1 MTSQE
6 ILNAASGPAIG
17 TFPELEQVQMLEA
30 IIKSLYL
37 LQHLDAER
45 DEKRVK
51 MAASLLQSK
60 IMERCSYL
68 TLGEIRLA
76 LESGVYGE
84 FGKDTFLTP
93 ANFVKWI
100 TAFTALPERAEAI
113 REKMKNDRAEEKK
126 YRNLLPPA
134 DKAARDEV
142 FRKKAPLAA
151 WEEFKRDPFYYE
163 IYAIGYGHALYEAL
177 RSSGK
182 MLQVTDQTLEEAKR
196 RATIRYNRVHN
207 ESDPF
212 AKVVNDAQVFDHYV
226 ETELVKLYFR
236 SLYDR
241 GQNLII

>member
-45 DEKRVK
+45 DEQRVK
-51 MAASLLQSK
+51 MAATLLQSK
-60 IMERCSYL
+60 ITERCSYL

-84 FGKDTFLTP
+84 FGKDNFLTP

-100 TAFTALPERAEAI
+100 TAFIALPERAEAI

-134 DKAARDEV
+134 DKAARDEA
-142 FRKKAPLAA
+142 FRKTAPLAA

-182 MLQVTDQTLEEAKR
+182 MQQVTPQTLDEAKR

-212 AKVVNDAQVFDHYV
+212 AKVVNDAQALGHYV

-241 GQNLII
+241 GQNLTI

>member
-1 MTSQE
+1 M
-6 ILNAASGPAIG
+6 
-17 TFPELEQVQMLEA
+17 
-30 IIKSLYL
+30 KS
-37 LQHLDAER
+37 
-45 DEKRVK
+45 
-51 MAASLLQSK
+51 
-60 IMERCSYL
+60 
-68 TLGEIRLA
+68 
-76 LESGVYGE
+76 
-84 FGKDTFLTP
+84 
-93 ANFVKWI
+93 
-100 TAFTALPERAEAI
+100 
-113 REKMKNDRAEEKK
+113 DRAEEKK

-134 DKAARDEV
+134 DKAARDEA

-182 MLQVTDQTLEEAKR
+182 MLQVTDKTLEEAKR

-212 AKVVNDAQVFDHYV
+212 AKVVNDAQALGHYV

-241 GQNLII
+241 GQNLTI

>member
-6 ILNAASGPAIG
+6 ILNAANGPAIG

-51 MAASLLQSK
+51 MSAALLQSK
-60 IMERCSYL
+60 ITERCSYL

-93 ANFVKWI
+93 ANFVKWV

-134 DKAARDEV
+134 DKAARDEA
-142 FRKKAPLAA
+142 FRKTAPLAA

-163 IYAIGYGHALYEAL
+163 IYAIGYGHAIYEAL

-182 MLQVTDQTLEEAKR
+182 MQQVTDKTLEEAKR

-212 AKVVNDAQVFDHYV
+212 AKVVNDAQTLEHYV

-241 GQNLII
+241 GQNLTI

>member
-1 MTSQE
+1 MTAKDILKAATGPTIGTLKVEEQTNLFTAIVE
-6 ILNAASGPAIG
+6 ILY
-17 TFPELEQVQMLEA
+17 TL
-30 IIKSLYL
+30 K
-37 LQHLDAER
+37 HLDPSVNKQRIALSADVLRDKVVER
-45 DEKRVK
+45 FP
-51 MAASLLQSK
+51 
-60 IMERCSYL
+60 YL
-68 TLGEIRLA
+68 TIGEVKLA

-84 FGKDTFLTP
+84 FGKDTILTP
-93 ANFVKWI
+93 ANLVNWVI
-100 TAFTALPERAEAI
+100 AFTKLPERAEAL
-113 REKMKNDRAEEKK
+113 KDKQSKDRIEARKTS
-126 YRNLLPPA
+126 NLLPPA
-134 DKAARDEV
+134 DKAARDEA
-142 FRKKAPLAA
+142 FRKTAPLAA

-212 AKVVNDAQVFDHYV
+212 AKVVNDAQALGHYV

-241 GQNLII
+241 GQNLTI

>member
-51 MAASLLQSK
+51 MAATLLQSK

-100 TAFTALPERAEAI
+100 TAFIALPGRAET
-113 REKMKNDRAEEKK
+113 KNDRAEDKK

-134 DKAARDEV
+134 DKAARDEA
-142 FRKKAPLAA
+142 FRKTAPLAA

-212 AKVVNDAQVFDHYV
+212 AKVVNDAQALGHYV

-241 GQNLII
+241 GQNLTI

>member
-93 ANFVKWI
+93 ANFIKWV

-134 DKAARDEV
+134 DKAARDEA
-142 FRKKAPLAA
+142 FRKTAPLAA

-182 MLQVTDQTLEEAKR
+182 MLQVTEQTLEEAKR

-212 AKVVNDAQVFDHYV
+212 AKVVNDTQALGHYV

-241 GQNLII
+241 GQNLTI